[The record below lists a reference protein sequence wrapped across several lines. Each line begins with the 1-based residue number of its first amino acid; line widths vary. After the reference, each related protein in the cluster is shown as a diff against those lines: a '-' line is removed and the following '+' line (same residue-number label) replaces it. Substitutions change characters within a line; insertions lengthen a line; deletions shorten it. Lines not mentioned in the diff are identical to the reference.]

1 MLSDL
6 LFRLRAL
13 FSHKTVDEELD
24 EELRA
29 HFEQEAEKF
38 VKRGLSQD
46 EAARQAR
53 LAFGG
58 LDQVK
63 EECRKARGVSWIETT
78 IADVGYGLRVLRKN
92 KSFTAVT
99 VLTLALGIGASTAI
113 FSLVNAVL
121 LRPLPYGDPEHLVFV
136 GTDAKDADRAIA
148 YKHYEGWRQS
158 SKSLEDIAI
167 FYRNSGWS
175 RVTLAVDEPEFA
187 QGTFASANFF
197 SVMGIAP
204 AIGRAFT
211 ADEAARRERLL
222 VLSDGLWKRK
232 FGGSTGALGKTLLV
246 NGQSFQIIGV
256 MPASFQ
262 FPGRDVQFWAPI
274 TTNTNWTDQPAQDGI
289 HSLGY
294 FWRWHAVGRLKAGV
308 PAETAQA
315 ELNAIG
321 AQWRGDPGLEFKS
334 ANVVPL
340 QVEVATSVRL
350 ALYMLLGSVLCV
362 LLITCSNAANL
373 MLARGAT
380 RYREM
385 AIRTALGA
393 RRGRLV
399 RQLITESM
407 VLTFIAGCLGLAVAS
422 YGAQILISLAPGNIP
437 RLEQTGTD
445 VRVLGFALGISL
457 LSAVVFGL
465 IPAIKTSRGNPGDAL
480 RYGAPTAARK
490 SRTRALL
497 VVSEFALSLLL
508 LTGAGLLMRS
518 LMAVEA
524 VDPGFRT
531 ENVVTM
537 TLLLTHGAE
546 ASQQSTFYGEV
557 LERLGALPGVQFA
570 GGISGLF
577 ETEVDNHGLR
587 IVEGRAPEPHERWT
601 PLTWA
606 TVSGSYFQAM
616 GAQLLKGRFFS
627 DADGPDSQVVAII
640 DESLARRYW
649 PNEDPIG
656 KHFKGGDKRG
666 KNDDWIT
673 VIGMVPDMRRSGL
686 ENNPTGHVYVWYKQD
701 NYQFLTPDIVVRGN
715 IAPDLLAKSLRGAV
729 RTVNRNVVVSSMAT
743 MTDQLDLQLAP
754 RRFQTGLLGLFAAIA
769 VLLATIGI
777 YGVMHYEVAQRTRE
791 IGIRMALG
799 AQRKQVL
806 WMVQRQALVV
816 CLAGVIAGIL
826 PAVMGAHLLRSMLF
840 GVVPGDPFSFAA
852 AVCGLVLVALAAS
865 AIPARR
871 AASVDPLAALRYE

>member
-1 MLSDL
+1 MPVRAQMTSSSACRATTMRLS
-6 LFRLRAL
+6 RW
-13 FSHKTVDEELD
+13 VEM
-24 EELRA
+24 
-29 HFEQEAEKF
+29 
-38 VKRGLSQD
+38 
-46 EAARQAR
+46 
-53 LAFGG
+53 
-58 LDQVK
+58 
-63 EECRKARGVSWIETT
+63 T
-78 IADVGYGLRVLRKN
+78 IADVGYSLRVLRKN
-92 KSFTAVT
+92 KSFTLVT

-121 LRPLPYGDPEHLVFV
+121 LRPLPYRDPGHLVFV

-148 YKHYEGWRQS
+148 YKHYEGWRQT
-158 SKSLEDIAI
+158 KSLEDLAI

-175 RVTLAVDEPEFA
+175 RVTLTTDEPVFA

-197 SVMGIAP
+197 SVMGISP
-204 AIGRAFT
+204 VIGRAFT
-211 ADEAARRERLL
+211 ADEVARRERLL

-274 TTNTNWTDQPAQDGI
+274 TTNTNWTDQPAPDGI

-294 FWRWHAVGRLKAGV
+294 FWRWHAVGRLQAGV

-321 AQWRGDPGLEFKS
+321 AHWRGDPGFEFKS
-334 ANVVPL
+334 ARVVPL
-340 QVEVATSVRL
+340 QVEVANSVRL
-350 ALYMLLGSVLCV
+350 ALYMLLGSVLFV
-362 LLITCSNAANL
+362 LLIGCSNVANL
-373 MLARGAT
+373 MLAQGAA

-399 RQLITESM
+399 RQLITESL
-407 VLTFIAGCLGLAVAS
+407 VLSFIAGCLGLAVAS
-422 YGAQILISLAPGNIP
+422 YGAQILVSLAPGDIP

-445 VRVLGFALGISL
+445 IWVLGFTFGISL
-457 LSAVVFGL
+457 LAAVVFGF

-480 RYGAPTAARK
+480 KAGAHTVVRK
-490 SRTRALL
+490 SRTRDLL

-508 LTGAGLLMRS
+508 LTGAGLLIRS
-518 LMAVEA
+518 LMAVEE
-524 VDPGFRT
+524 VDPGFRMDK
-531 ENVVTM
+531 VITM
-537 TLLLTHGAE
+537 TLRLPHGAA
-546 ASQQSTFYGEV
+546 ASRQPAFYGEV
-557 LERLGALPGVQFA
+557 LERLRALPGVQFA

-587 IVEGRAPEPHERWT
+587 MVEGLAPEPRERWT

-616 GAQLLKGRFFS
+616 GTQLLKGRFFS

-673 VIGMVPDMRRSGL
+673 VAGMVRDMRRSGL
-686 ENNPTGHVYVWYKQD
+686 ENNPTGHVYVWYTQD
-701 NYQFLTPDIVVRGN
+701 QYQFLTPDIVVRGN
-715 IAPDLLAKSLRGAV
+715 IAPERLAESLRGAV
-729 RTVNRNVVVSSMAT
+729 RSVDRSVVFSSMAT
-743 MTDQLDLQLAP
+743 MTNQLDRQLAP
-754 RRFQTGLLGLFAAIA
+754 RRFQTGLWGLFAAIA
-769 VLLATIGI
+769 VLLTAIGI

-791 IGIRMALG
+791 IGLRMALG

-806 WMVQRQALVV
+806 WMVLRQALLV

-826 PAVMGAHLLRSMLF
+826 PAVVGAHLLRSMLF

-852 AVCGLVLVALAAS
+852 AVCGLILVALGAGT
-865 AIPARR
+865 IPARH
-871 AASVDPLAALRYE
+871 AASVDPLVALRYE